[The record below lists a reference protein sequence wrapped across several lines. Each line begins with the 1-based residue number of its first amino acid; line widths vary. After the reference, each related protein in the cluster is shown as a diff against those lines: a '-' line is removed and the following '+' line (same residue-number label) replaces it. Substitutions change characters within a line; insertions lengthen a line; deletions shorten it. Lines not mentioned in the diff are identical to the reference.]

1 MMSEIQFFGCSL
13 CITYAG
19 TLLSLVIGTA
29 MLWFFGAISPQRT
42 LGVGETPSPSACLG
56 EGNSSGARKGAKR
69 PYAQGE
75 ADALTG
81 RPCLYG
87 PPMPGRPYSERL
99 YYSGYHDTLDRI
111 RREAREAERLLR

>member
-19 TLLSLVIGTA
+19 ALLSLTIGSA
-29 MLWFFGAISPQRT
+29 MLLFFRVVAPQHT
-42 LGVGETPSPSACLG
+42 PGVEETPSPSARLG
-56 EGNSSGARKGAKR
+56 DGNSSGARKGAKR